1 MDTTVRSQIPAAQMA
16 VYRATARRRQQQQAH
31 RLAQRRERA
40 WQVAQQAA
48 HILKGQFGARQV
60 AVFGSVVS
68 PGSFHQHSDV
78 DLAVWGLEE
87 CMYYQAVGRLQSLDP
102 DIVVD
107 VVEMELAAPGL
118 QAAIEHT
125 GVAL

>member
-1 MDTTVRSQIPAAQMA
+1 MDTTARDQIPAAQMA
-16 VYRATARRRQQQQAH
+16 LYLAAARHRQQQRAH

-40 WQVAQQAA
+40 WQVARQAA
-48 HILKGQFGARQV
+48 HILKEQFGARQV

-68 PGSFHQHSDV
+68 LGSFHQHSDV
-78 DLAVWGLEE
+78 DLAVWGLAE

-102 DIVVD
+102 DIAVD

-118 QAAIEHT
+118 QAAVEHT
-125 GVAL
+125 GVPL

>member
-1 MDTTVRSQIPAAQMA
+1 MA
-16 VYRATARRRQQQQAH
+16 MYRAAARRRQQRRAQ
-31 RLAQRRERA
+31 RLAQRHERA

-48 HILKGQFGARQV
+48 HILKEQFGARQV
-60 AVFGSVVS
+60 VVFGSVVS

-102 DIVVD
+102 DIPVD

-118 QAAIEHT
+118 QAA
-125 GVAL
+125 V